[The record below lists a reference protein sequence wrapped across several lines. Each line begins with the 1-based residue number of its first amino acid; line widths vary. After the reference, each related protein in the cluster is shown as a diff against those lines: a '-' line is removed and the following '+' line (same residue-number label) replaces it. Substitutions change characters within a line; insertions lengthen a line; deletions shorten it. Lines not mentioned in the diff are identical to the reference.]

1 MREEQLTANNIELD
15 SRKIAQSLYDEVTEV
30 KSDLTD
36 VKKDLREVLTLLKTK
51 GLGGL
56 EDAPGPEM
64 KVTELVESMVCDYRL
79 AR

>member
-1 MREEQLTANNIELD
+1 MRQETFAKRGPSQLDLFGLHLREEQLTANNIELD

-51 GLGGL
+51 GLVV
-56 EDAPGPEM
+56 A
-64 KVTELVESMVCDYRL
+64 
-79 AR
+79 